1 MAQLLVTNRHFQKKL
16 NLKIKEPLICG
27 FEKFLNQKTF
37 GFIKEQMVDG
47 KFFDLI
53 FKFL

>member
-1 MAQLLVTNRHFQKKL
+1 MAQLLVTNRHFQIFKISKSK
-16 NLKIKEPLICG
+16 NLWFAV
-27 FEKFLNQKTF
+27 FEKFHNQKTF
-37 GFIKEQMVDG
+37 GFIKEQMIDG